1 MDKWDRGTVLIW
13 GACGVLT
20 LGLGGK
26 WLVGQGSG
34 GASTAA
40 SGRSTQTTQVA
51 PGASTGQPVEASG
64 PPVLVHVVGAVRRP
78 GVYRL
83 SFGARVFQA
92 IRAAG
97 GAGPGADPNRIDL
110 AAKLVDGSQVVVP
123 RHGQGMVG
131 GAAGALGAPGGGTAG
146 PVSLSTASA
155 ADLDRLDGIGPA
167 LAARIIQWRAANGGF
182 RSVND
187 LDRVSGIGPAKL
199 LALRSQVVP

>member
-1 MDKWDRGTVLIW
+1 MLIW
-13 GACGVLT
+13 GACAVLT

-26 WLVGQGSG
+26 WLIGQGS
-34 GASTAA
+34 ASPSTPA
-40 SGRSTQTTQVA
+40 SGRSTQTNQVESGTA
-51 PGASTGQPVEASG
+51 AGQPVEAG
-64 PPVLVHVVGAVRRP
+64 GAPVLVHVVGAVRRP

-97 GAGPGADPNRIDL
+97 GTAPGADPNRIDL
-110 AAKLVDGSQVVVP
+110 AAKLVDGSQVVIP
-123 RHGQGMVG
+123 RHGQGAIS
-131 GAAGALGAPGGGTAG
+131 GAAGVAGAGGAQSSG

-167 LAARIIQWRAANGGF
+167 LAARIIQWRDANGGF

-199 LALRSQVVP
+199 LGLRNQVVP

>member
-1 MDKWDRGTVLIW
+1 MGKWDRGTVLIW

-34 GASTAA
+34 GASSA
-40 SGRSTQTTQVA
+40 SGEGSGQTTQARSTTPVGQAVA
-51 PGASTGQPVEASG
+51 IAGT
-64 PPVLVHVVGAVRRP
+64 PVLVHVVGAVRRP

-97 GAGPGADPNRIDL
+97 GAAAGADPNRIDL
-110 AAKLVDGSQVVVP
+110 AAGSAGAGGSQ
-123 RHGQGMVG
+123 
-131 GAAGALGAPGGGTAG
+131 ASG

-167 LAARIIQWRAANGGF
+167 LAARIIQWRDANGGF

-199 LALRSQVVP
+199 LALRNQVVP

>member
-1 MDKWDRGTVLIW
+1 LIW

-26 WLVGQGSG
+26 WLVGQGG
-34 GASTAA
+34 GDTTTTAA
-40 SGRSTQTTQVA
+40 SGRSGQTSSATQGGPVGQA
-51 PGASTGQPVEASG
+51 GAIAGT
-64 PPVLVHVVGAVRRP
+64 PVLVHVVGAVRRP

-97 GAGPGADPNRIDL
+97 GAVRGADPNRIDL

-123 RHGQGMVG
+123 RHGQGGFGV
-131 GAAGALGAPGGGTAG
+131 AAGSAGAGGSQASG

-167 LAARIIQWRAANGGF
+167 LAARIIQWRDSNGGF
-182 RSVND
+182 RSIND

-199 LALRSQVVP
+199 LALRNQVVP

>member
-1 MDKWDRGTVLIW
+1 MGKWDRGTVLIW

-34 GASTAA
+34 GASSA
-40 SGRSTQTTQVA
+40 SGEGSGQTTQARSTTPVGQAVA
-51 PGASTGQPVEASG
+51 IAGT
-64 PPVLVHVVGAVRRP
+64 PVLVHVVGAVRRP

-97 GAGPGADPNRIDL
+97 GAAAGADPNRIDL

-123 RHGQGMVG
+123 RHGQGGFGV
-131 GAAGALGAPGGGTAG
+131 AAGSAGAGGSQASG

-167 LAARIIQWRAANGGF
+167 LAARIIQWRDANGGF

-199 LALRSQVVP
+199 LALRNQVVP